1 MRNVSLAAP
10 AVRPAPPSYP
20 LGHSDAELQRLE
32 QARFLRDLTEDFL
45 LRAGLR
51 EGMRVL
57 DLGSGVGDVA
67 FLAAEIVGP
76 EGSVCGIDRSP
87 EAVDLARRRAAATGH
102 SNVTFVTDELEAVA
116 YEAPYDAVIG
126 RLILMYL
133 PRPAAVMRRLAD
145 HLKPGGIMAF
155 QEMLVPLVRSMPEG
169 PLFRRCTGWVTE
181 TLQAAGADIA
191 MGGKLH
197 TNFVEAG
204 FPDPEMIVL
213 GRAEAGPN
221 SAVYDFLAGALRS
234 LLPVA
239 EKMGVTTAEEV
250 GIDTLAARLRDEAVR
265 QRACI
270 LPPPFVGAWARIGAR
285 Q

>member
-1 MRNVSLAAP
+1 
-10 AVRPAPPSYP
+10 
-20 LGHSDAELQRLE
+20 
-32 QARFLRDLTEDFL
+32 
-45 LRAGLR
+45 
-51 EGMRVL
+51 
-57 DLGSGVGDVA
+57 
-67 FLAAEIVGP
+67 
-76 EGSVCGIDRSP
+76 
-87 EAVDLARRRAAATGH
+87 
-102 SNVTFVTDELEAVA
+102 
-116 YEAPYDAVIG
+116 
-126 RLILMYL
+126 
-133 PRPAAVMRRLAD
+133 
-145 HLKPGGIMAF
+145 MAF

-197 TNFVEAG
+197 TTFVEAG

-213 GRAEAGPN
+213 
-221 SAVYDFLAGALRS
+221 GALRS